1 MVTGDYHH
9 TALGV
14 AKQTGMVQP
23 ETEVI
28 IIDACKPVLTR
39 AEATQAQVAEEPLI
53 SQIGLTASPELSRE
67 ASLPTVSRD
76 LLKPVTTL
84 STRTSDLSSVR
95 ARLVNLER
103 IPGEQAAAG
112 LRFVFGENN
121 QQLDQSQA
129 LTSLAEGR
137 AQCAVTG
144 AAFELL
150 LQQQDL
156 STLEVVMRS
165 VSVFARMQPHQKGQ
179 VMDLVTRRGIHQMAS
194 SGSRYIPVSDSISI
208 QIACKVRLP
217 TQCMQPTSTNCSCS
231 VVKHKNQCLFQPVC
245 PTHKHTHALQDTLH
259 LLECRGHL
267 HLLPCLI

>member
-28 IIDACKPVLTR
+28 IIDTCKPVHTR
-39 AEATQAQVAEEPLI
+39 AEPTQAQVAEEPL

-67 ASLPTVSRD
+67 ASLPTVASDR
-76 LLKPVTTL
+76 KPVTTL
-84 STRTSDLSSVR
+84 STRTSDLSSLR

-103 IPGEQAAAG
+103 VPDEQAAAG

-129 LTSLAEGR
+129 ITSLAEGR

-156 STLEVVMRS
+156 SILEVVMRS

-179 VMDLVTRRGIHQMAS
+179 VMDLVTMRGIHQMAS
-194 SGSRYIPVSDSISI
+194 SGSRYIPVSDSLLTI
-208 QIACKVRLP
+208 
-217 TQCMQPTSTNCSCS
+217 CM
-231 VVKHKNQCLFQPVC
+231 
-245 PTHKHTHALQDTLH
+245 
-259 LLECRGHL
+259 
-267 HLLPCLI
+267 